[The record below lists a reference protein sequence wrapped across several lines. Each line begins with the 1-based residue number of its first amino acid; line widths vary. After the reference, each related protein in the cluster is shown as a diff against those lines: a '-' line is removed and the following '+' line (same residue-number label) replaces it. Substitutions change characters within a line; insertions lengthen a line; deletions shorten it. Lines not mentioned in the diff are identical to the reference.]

1 VGRTSALAKNASQRT
16 KNQKNHNPIK
26 TKNGKP
32 KFRVQSSEFRVQSS
46 KFKVQSLFYQR
57 KSEIFGL
64 NSAYS
69 FPEARIIPP
78 G

>member
-32 KFRVQSSEFRVQSS
+32 KFRVQSS